1 MMYYIKSVKTLQR
14 RCENSVMPQTM
25 LKPQQQK
32 GEKQQTIIEITDAE
46 WHTLINKL
54 NNLAGDLSK
63 TEDKEKY
70 QKEIKNIT

>member
-1 MMYYIKSVKTLQR
+1 
-14 RCENSVMPQTM
+14 MPQTM

-63 TEDKEKY
+63 TEDKGKY